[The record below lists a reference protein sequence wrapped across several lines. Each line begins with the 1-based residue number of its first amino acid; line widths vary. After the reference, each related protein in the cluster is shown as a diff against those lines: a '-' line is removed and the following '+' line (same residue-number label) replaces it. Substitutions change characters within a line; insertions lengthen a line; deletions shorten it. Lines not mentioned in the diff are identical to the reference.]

1 MQAHACKITCVGCG
15 YRFDC
20 SDLSLNFDV
29 PADPPVPVPVNA
41 AAQRELRPRRGG
53 V

>member
-29 PADPPVPVPVNA
+29 PAGPPVPVNA
-41 AAQRELRPRRGG
+41 AAQHELRPWRGA